1 MATKYFTEDRVW
13 ELLKES
19 EISKVEGESTRWHRD
34 VTSIVEDDEDGK
46 FYRIYWRKGST
57 EMQDSEAYSDDYEE
71 VFKYTATKGVVTQS
85 YLTETQLKKIKENG
99 INKEVEALKLVAER
113 DAILDES
120 ESISLGVLDDMINTL
135 NKIELLNV
143 NSSMNIDHKIT
154 LSYLERLKEVKS
166 LVTKN

>member
-1 MATKYFTEDRVW
+1 MATKYFTEERIWD
-13 ELLKES
+13 LLKES
-19 EISKVEGESTRWHRD
+19 EIFKVVGESTRWHRD

-57 EMQDSEAYSDDYEE
+57 EMQDSEAYSDNYEE
-71 VFKYTATKGVVTQS
+71 VFKHTATKGVVTQS
-85 YLTETQLKKIKENG
+85 YLTETQLNKIKEKG